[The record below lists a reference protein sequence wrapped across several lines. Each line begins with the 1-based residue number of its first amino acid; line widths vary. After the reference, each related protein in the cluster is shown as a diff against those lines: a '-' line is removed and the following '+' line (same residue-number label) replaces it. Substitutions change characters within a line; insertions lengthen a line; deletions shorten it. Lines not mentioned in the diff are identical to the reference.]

1 MNLEETNNATVVT
14 QEVLAHHLE
23 CLGRRDLA
31 GTMADYSDDATL
43 FTPEGLLRGGAL
55 RRFFSE
61 LFEEFAKP
69 GMSYELL
76 RQDVS
81 GDVAYVAW
89 TAETANNRIEIAADT
104 FIIQNGKIA
113 IQTFAGHI
121 SPKR

>member
-1 MNLEETNNATVVT
+1 MNLEETNNATAVT
-14 QEVLAHHLE
+14 RDVLAHHLE
-23 CLGRRDLA
+23 CLGKLDLA

-43 FTPEGLLRGGAL
+43 FTPEGLLRGAAL

-113 IQTFAGHI
+113 IQTFAGKI